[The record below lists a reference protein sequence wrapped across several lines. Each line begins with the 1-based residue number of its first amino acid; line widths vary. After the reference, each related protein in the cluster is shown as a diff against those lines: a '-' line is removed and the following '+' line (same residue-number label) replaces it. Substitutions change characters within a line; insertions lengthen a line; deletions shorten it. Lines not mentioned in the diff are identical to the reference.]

1 MIMQQNTHHGSQT
14 YQGNPN
20 SLKLKLVKSINDQE
34 SNSFLKQSDEA
45 LSLKK
50 ALLTLDKIVHSR
62 LKD

>member
-14 YQGNPN
+14 YEEIPN
-20 SLKLKLVKSINDQE
+20 SLKLKAGRRFQDQE

-45 LSLKK
+45 LNLNKS
-50 ALLTLDKIVHSR
+50 LLTLDKIVHSR